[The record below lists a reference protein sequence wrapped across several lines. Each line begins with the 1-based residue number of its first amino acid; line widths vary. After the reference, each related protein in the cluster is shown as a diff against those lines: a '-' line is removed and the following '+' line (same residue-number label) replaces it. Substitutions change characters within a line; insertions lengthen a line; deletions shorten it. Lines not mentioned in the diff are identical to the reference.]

1 METEQ
6 KKKSGFDTYDVA
18 IEIARAMRPI
28 VERVRQ
34 FDRDLA
40 DQAKRATQSIGL
52 NVAEARKRA
61 KGDRTQLFRVALGSA
76 GETMAALHQA
86 EAWGYLSQEETKEVL
101 ERLDREQAML
111 WKLSRK

>member
-1 METEQ
+1 MENER
-6 KKKSGFDTYDVA
+6 KKTGFDAYDNAV
-18 IEIARAMRPI
+18 EIARSMRTLL
-28 VERVRQ
+28 EKVRK
-34 FDRDLA
+34 FDKDLA
-40 DQAKRATQSIGL
+40 DQGRRACQSMGL
-52 NVAEARKRA
+52 NTQEASRRI
-61 KGDRTQLFRVALGSA
+61 KGDRSHLFAVALGSA